1 MQNHSTLDS
10 PQASYPIHPFHIL
23 EQSSVASFFEPLFS
37 VSKMGVVGLETLNRA
52 VHPDNQSLIN
62 PKDIFRGMGS
72 AEPGLK
78 LALDRLFRQKGL
90 EGFSPFQIQSPNL
103 MLLLDVEPSVL
114 KGNTVGS
121 GHLLSQVQKLG
132 LAPQQIAISISLT
145 AEMDLKF
152 VGKFVEIQHGFGFL
166 LALRDAS
173 SSSQDLDAIL
183 RFNPDMVRV
192 KDSLVRGLAGKTENK
207 RAFQKV
213 SRLAHSLGILVIAGG
228 LESEEDALVALELG
242 ADLLQGKYFFN
253 NLKAQAVLTLG
264 RKARMQFLADRYR
277 RNLTRKAKGDR
288 ELMNR
293 CKWIAASIFDRL
305 ETPPESGLEK
315 EFTPIFRQ
323 YPALECL
330 YLLDGEG
337 LQVSEAVC
345 SEYHVPERKRLLFQP
360 APKGANHSL
369 REYYYGLTDGQE
381 NHVTGPYLS
390 MNSGNL
396 CITASKMTVDPFH
409 GEATILCADLNLS
422 KV

>member
-10 PQASYPIHPFHIL
+10 PKASYPIHPFHIL

-37 VSKMGVVGLETLNRA
+37 LSKMGVVGLDTLNRA
-52 VHPDNQSLIN
+52 VHPDNQSLIE

-72 AEPGLK
+72 QEPGLK

-90 EGFSPFQIQSPNL
+90 EGFSPFQLQSPNL
-103 MLLLDVEPSVL
+103 LLLLDIEPSVL

-132 LAPQQIAISISLT
+132 LSPQQIAVGISLT

-152 VGKFVEIQHGFGFL
+152 VGKFMEIQHGFGFL

-173 SSSQDLDAIL
+173 ARPEDLDAIL
-183 RFNPDMVRV
+183 RFNPDMVQV

-207 RAFQKV
+207 RAFQRISK
-213 SRLAHSLGILVIAGG
+213 LAHALGILVIAGG
-228 LESEEDALVALELG
+228 LENEEDALVALELG
-242 ADLLQGKYFFN
+242 ADLLQGKYFFLN
-253 NLKAQAVLTLG
+253 PKAQTVLTLG

-277 RNLTRKAKGDR
+277 RNMTRKAKGDR

-293 CKWIAASIFDRL
+293 CKWIAGSIFERL
-305 ETPPESGLEK
+305 ETPPETGLEGQ
-315 EFTPIFRQ
+315 FTSIFRQ

-345 SEYHVPERKRLLFQP
+345 SEVHVPERKKILFQLS
-360 APKGANHSL
+360 PKGADHSL
-369 REYYYGLTDGQE
+369 REYYYALTGGQE
-381 NHVTGPYLS
+381 SHVTGPYLS

-396 CITASKMTVDPFH
+396 CITASKITADPFH
-409 GEATILCADLNLS
+409 GATILCADLNLS